1 LRKTPRLTPL
11 ARGFDRQATDAER
24 PFFYFP
30 FMHAQA
36 LADQQRCCE
45 LCRESTVKYAELTPK
60 RGGFTPA
67 FRCGHLSRLTP
78 SREPGARLQA
88 RPQMLG
94 IPDTNKSAAAV

>member
-36 LADQQRCCE
+36 LAAALLRA
-45 LCRESTVKYAELTPK
+45 V
-60 RGGFTPA
+60 
-67 FRCGHLSRLTP
+67 
-78 SREPGARLQA
+78 PGEHR
-88 RPQMLG
+88 
-94 IPDTNKSAAAV
+94 